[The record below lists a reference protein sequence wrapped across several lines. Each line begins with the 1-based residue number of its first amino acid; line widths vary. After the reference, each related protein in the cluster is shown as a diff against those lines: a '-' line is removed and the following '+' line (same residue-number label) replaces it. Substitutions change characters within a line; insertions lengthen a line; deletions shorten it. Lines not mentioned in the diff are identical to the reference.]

1 MLKNLNS
8 GDSKQKMMKSNIAI
22 AELTNS
28 YQKILKNA
36 EFLLKNIK

>member
-8 GDSKQKMMKSNIAI
+8 GDSKQKMMKCNIAI

-28 YQKILKNA
+28 YQKILKMRN
-36 EFLLKNIK
+36 FY